1 MDNFLFNRMITPV
14 EDAACGELDKTR
26 GKGPIRYL
34 QGFREKTP
42 RPFKYLSLDDIV
54 FQSVIGPYRKG

>member
-1 MDNFLFNRMITPV
+1 MITPV